1 MGLNFFIFKL
11 ILDSLDYE
19 MSKLSKIN
27 TRDQLV
33 EKKRL
38 ELVIRSLKAAYV
50 RLKVMQQPAFSLLT
64 YSYLLLILLFDT
76 YS

>member
-1 MGLNFFIFKL
+1 MTSVITRVESVAMGLNFFIFKL

-33 EKKRL
+33 K
-38 ELVIRSLKAAYV
+38 
-50 RLKVMQQPAFSLLT
+50 
-64 YSYLLLILLFDT
+64 
-76 YS
+76 